1 MRFKAAATYQVD
13 DAMGG
18 LLVADEQ
25 KTLASVGS
33 PGDVVLGNLDVLLGL
48 LVGGENLGLDGLVA
62 EEEEG
67 LAGDEVPVGQLW
79 SARLAIPPGQSI

>member
-1 MRFKAAATYQVD
+1 
-13 DAMGG
+13 
-18 LLVADEQ
+18 
-25 KTLASVGS
+25 
-33 PGDVVLGNLDVLLGL
+33 VLGNLDVLLGL